1 MNTDDL
7 PFGDD
12 FTWRVL
18 DTADTIARR
27 RRQTR
32 RVVLS
37 GAVLL
42 LAGAG
47 TLSALRGVRPSMPVA
62 DNAPHLVTSFDT
74 VASDDTQTEPTEYLF
89 PEAADLTQFSR
100 NYAGIDADED
110 TSTTGDADDQVIFT
124 DAEENTGG

>member
-12 FTWRVL
+12 FAQRVL

-47 TLSALRGVRPSMPVA
+47 TLGALRGIRPSMPVA
-62 DNAPHLVTSFDT
+62 DTGPHLVTSFDT
-74 VASDDTQTEPTEYLF
+74 VASEDTQTEPTEYLF

-100 NYAGIDADED
+100 NYSGVS
-110 TSTTGDADDQVIFT
+110 TSSDDDQMLFADDGE
-124 DAEENTGG
+124 DEGGASFN